1 MKTKLLA
8 ISSAVSGGLLSLQVQ
23 AASALDAGMK
33 TSVTDGFTTLKDTVL
48 DVLSTTFPYILG
60 VMAVLAAPAIVR
72 KLFKMAS
79 KG

>member
-1 MKTKLLA
+1 MKAKLLA
-8 ISSAVSGGLLSLQVQ
+8 ISSAISGGLLSLQVQ

-48 DVLSTTFPYILG
+48 DILSTTFPYILG
-60 VMAVLAAPAIVR
+60 VMAVLAAPTIVR
-72 KLFKMAS
+72 KLFNMAS